1 MSASI
6 GKWGRTDNEAEGK
19 GWEHD
24 YWQLFGGFQH
34 STRSRRMSSSR
45 LSRRIMA
52 QRADEEWDHDEW
64 GEGQWEQMEPFE
76 DEEQLRHTRRR
87 RNSSGSSGMHSWCWR
102 CC

>member
-76 DEEQLRHTRRR
+76 DEERVPFIDSHC
-87 RNSSGSSGMHSWCWR
+87 MHAFLILPALPPHGL
-102 CC
+102 